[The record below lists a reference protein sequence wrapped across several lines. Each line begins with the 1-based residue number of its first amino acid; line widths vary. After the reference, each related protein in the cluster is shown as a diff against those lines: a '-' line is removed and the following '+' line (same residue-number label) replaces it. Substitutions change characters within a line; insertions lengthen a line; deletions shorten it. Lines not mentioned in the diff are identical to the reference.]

1 MSNVDHPVMLLV
13 LDGWGHSDETEFNAI
28 HHANSPTWDRIWAR
42 YPNLLIHCS
51 GSDVGLPDEQMGNSE
66 VGHMH
71 LGAGRTVN
79 QDFTRISKSITDGSF
94 LDNPV
99 LKPELQR
106 IAAQGKAFHV
116 IGLLSPGGVHSH
128 EAHIFSAV
136 EIAAANGVGNI
147 FVHSILDGRDTPPHS
162 AAPSL
167 KALDSKLIEIG
178 VGRAASIV
186 GRFYAMDR
194 NDNWDRVESAFDL
207 IVDGRAKYQA
217 QSTQR
222 ALDDAYAREE
232 SDEFVA
238 ATAIVSERG
247 DAVRVE
253 DGDMIFFANFR
264 ADRARQLSASLTDDS
279 FEGFQ
284 RGRTPR
290 LGSFVTMTSYG
301 EQFDLPV
308 AFEPTELPNTYGDWI
323 ATKGLRQLRIAETEK
338 YAHVTFFFNGGQEG
352 PCAREER
359 ILIPSPDVA
368 TYDLKPEMSANQVAD
383 ALVGEIQGQSYDTII
398 CNFANADMV
407 GHTGNFEAA
416 VQAIE
421 TLDACLNR
429 VISAAQSNGME
440 ILITADHGNAEKMRT
455 ASSDQAHTAHTT
467 NLVPLIYIG
476 REAEMAKKGCLSDIA
491 PTMLTLMGIEIPRE
505 MTGNSLVL
513 LKGGKRQAA

>member
-1 MSNVDHPVMLLV
+1 
-13 LDGWGHSDETEFNAI
+13 
-28 HHANSPTWDRIWAR
+28 
-42 YPNLLIHCS
+42 
-51 GSDVGLPDEQMGNSE
+51 
-66 VGHMH
+66 
-71 LGAGRTVN
+71 
-79 QDFTRISKSITDGSF
+79 
-94 LDNPV
+94 
-99 LKPELQR
+99 
-106 IAAQGKAFHV
+106 
-116 IGLLSPGGVHSH
+116 
-128 EAHIFSAV
+128 
-136 EIAAANGVGNI
+136 
-147 FVHSILDGRDTPPHS
+147 
-162 AAPSL
+162 
-167 KALDSKLIEIG
+167 
-178 VGRAASIV
+178 
-186 GRFYAMDR
+186 
-194 NDNWDRVESAFDL
+194 
-207 IVDGRAKYQA
+207 
-217 QSTQR
+217 
-222 ALDDAYAREE
+222 
-232 SDEFVA
+232 
-238 ATAIVSERG
+238 
-247 DAVRVE
+247 
-253 DGDMIFFANFR
+253 
-264 ADRARQLSASLTDDS
+264 ADRARQLSASITDDS

-290 LGSFVTMTSYG
+290 LSSFVTMTSYG

-323 ATKGLRQLRIAETEK
+323 ATNGLRQLRIAETEK
-338 YAHVTFFFNGGQEG
+338 YAHVTFFFNGGQED

-429 VISAAQSNGME
+429 VVSAAQSNGME

-491 PTMLTLMGIEIPRE
+491 PTMLTLMSIEIPRE